1 MFNFF
6 TAVVAASAAATVG
19 AIPTRR
25 SQTASITPH
34 DKYSSSIGVLG
45 CKIDTNNVAYWPSSV
60 DCDKICVKV
69 SRGGRSRHLLK
80 IDQSGGA
87 YDISYDAWN
96 YLAFGKSATEDP
108 RMGGGLEM
116 EYEFVDNEECADL
129 LDDGKLALSAS
140 NSISFVTS
148 CGADTW
154 VGKNHKLINIQ
165 DSQCKYGEDV
175 ECKLDL
181 AVSNQPDCGSSV
193 LGINSQPDL
202 EVLNIAY
209 GTGDEVTAQ

>member
-6 TAVVAASAAATVG
+6 TTIVAASAAATVG

-25 SQTASITPH
+25 SQSASITPH
-34 DKYSSSIGVLG
+34 DKYSSSVGVLG

-69 SRGGRSRHLLK
+69 TNDGRSRHLLK

-87 YDISYDAWN
+87 HDISYDAWN
-96 YLAFGKSATEDP
+96 YLVSGKSATEDP
-108 RMGGGLEM
+108 QMGGGVNM
-116 EYEFVDNEECADL
+116 EYEFVDNEECAHL
-129 LDDGKLALSAS
+129 LDDGKLALSAA
-140 NSISFVTS
+140 NSMNFVNS

-154 VGKNHKLINIQ
+154 VGKNHKLVNIL
-165 DSQCKYGEDV
+165 DPLCKYGKDV

-181 AVSNQPDCGSSV
+181 AVSNQPNCGSSV
-193 LGINSQPDL
+193 LGANAPSGLKVID
-202 EVLNIAY
+202 IAY
-209 GTGDEVTAQ
+209 GTGEEATA

>member
-6 TAVVAASAAATVG
+6 TTLIAASAAATVG
-19 AIPTRR
+19 AVPTRR
-25 SQTASITPH
+25 SQSASITPH

-45 CKIDTNNVAYWPSSV
+45 CKIDTNNVAYWPSSP

-69 SRGGRSRHLLK
+69 TKDGRSRHLLK

-96 YLAFGKSATEDP
+96 YLVSGKSATEDP
-108 RMGGGLEM
+108 QMGGGVDM

-129 LDDGKLALSAS
+129 LDDGKLDFSAA
-140 NSISFVTS
+140 NSINFVTS

-165 DSQCKYGEDV
+165 DSQCKYGDDV

-181 AVSNQPDCGSSV
+181 AVSNQPNCGSSV
-193 LGINSQPDL
+193 LGIQSDSGL
-202 EVLNIAY
+202 KVVDIAY
-209 GTGDEVTAQ
+209 GTGKKVTA